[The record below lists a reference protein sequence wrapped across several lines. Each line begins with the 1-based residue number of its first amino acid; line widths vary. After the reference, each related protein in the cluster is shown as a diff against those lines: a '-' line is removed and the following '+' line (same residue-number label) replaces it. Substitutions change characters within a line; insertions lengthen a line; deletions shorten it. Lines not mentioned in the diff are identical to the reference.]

1 LKCPNCGF
9 WNRAQF
15 PKCFQCGQ
23 PLDGS
28 APSFAAPS
36 DNHQP
41 EEEIIHAH
49 DSGRPQSLHADADSF
64 QEELVEFD
72 EYYSPS
78 APAHS
83 GDTAVYS
90 AALPPAYSANFKPQA
105 RQTEQTRQTKQTRQ
119 KRQINRR
126 AQSPPG
132 EFSGADVSGISQL
145 ERDFPVRPAPLPQ
158 YGKPIEVLEHENI
171 YVRRP
176 APQGPL
182 HMPGPS
188 TKKLRKKASSPP
200 RTEARTRR
208 ASEVSQ
214 ARQAITARKTEF
226 KPLYTMK
233 DKRNQRSFLGGFFKV
248 SIVLALIVALSIGG
262 YMLFP
267 KVAQMFSSSQGDPSQ
282 AAGTVNVDFT
292 IDEVDRNDRSAHEIV
307 FRSDKYESVYI
318 QELKSTYL
326 FTAGEARMLL
336 YDDVIIGDAP
346 EHENMNVQ
354 LTPVFYHPSG
364 KQELGSAISYE
375 LLIPPTRIELINP
388 EDDYASVQ
396 TSITPIKFRV
406 SPGSK
411 VLVNGSDV
419 SDFTDSNG
427 NVLQNI
433 DTSAFGDIAVVIRAQ
448 TPGHTAAEKTVTL
461 NRPYMDIP
469 IELAATVSGS
479 STSKTVELRGTTV
492 PGASISLDTSQSGE
506 GVVDSDGS
514 FTVKALMTRIGMNEV
529 VIRAQ
534 MPGKEDSLYTLTIDY
549 APKLD
554 EYSKQAW
561 PIDSQNFGD
570 LMSYSD
576 NKVGKIYVG
585 TGSVTAVSDDSPAVY
600 TVDMGENIIILVR
613 MVEGKK
619 LELGG
624 HYKIYCDF
632 ESMTNGRP
640 LFVGRY
646 YYNQ

>member
-1 LKCPNCGF
+1 MKCPNCGF

-28 APSFAAPS
+28 EPSFAMP
-36 DNHQP
+36 P
-41 EEEIIHAH
+41 ERRHGDEESFLPH
-49 DSGRPQSLHADADSF
+49 DSGRPHSLFADADSF

-72 EYYSPS
+72 EFYAPPS
-78 APAHS
+78 AS
-83 GDTAVYS
+83 TVGDTAVYS
-90 AALPPAYSANFKPQA
+90 AALPLPGASEALG
-105 RQTEQTRQTKQTRQ
+105 QTKQS
-119 KRQINRR
+119 KGV
-126 AQSPPG
+126 G
-132 EFSGADVSGISQL
+132 ERLGGNASGADISGISRL

-158 YGKPIEVLEHENI
+158 HGKPIEVLEHENI
-171 YVRRP
+171 YVRKP
-176 APQGPL
+176 APKAAPASE
-182 HMPGPS
+182 PR
-188 TKKLRKKASSPP
+188 TRKLRKKVRNAPSAEPQ
-200 RTEARTRR
+200 TRR
-208 ASEVSQ
+208 ARESAQVYGAQ
-214 ARQAITARKTEF
+214 AAKKTEL

-233 DKRNQRSFLGGFFKV
+233 DKRKRRSFLRAFFKL
-248 SIVLALIVALSIGG
+248 STIAAFIVALSIGG
-262 YMLFP
+262 YILFP
-267 KVAQMFSSSQGDPSQ
+267 KIDQMFSTSSGDFSQ
-282 AAGTVNVDFT
+282 DAGGVNIPFT
-292 IDEVDRNDRSAHEIV
+292 IETVERNERSAHEIV

-336 YDDVIIGDAP
+336 YDDLIIGDAP
-346 EHENMNVQ
+346 EHENMSVQ

-364 KQELGSAISYE
+364 KQELGGALSYE
-375 LLIPPTRIELINP
+375 LLIPQTKIELIQP
-388 EDDYASVQ
+388 ESDSASVQ
-396 TSITPIKFRV
+396 TSITPVKFRV
-406 SPGSK
+406 SPGSR

-433 DTSAFGDIAVVIRAQ
+433 DTSEFGDIAVVIRAQ
-448 TPGHTAAEKTVTL
+448 TPGHTATEKTITL

-479 STSKTVELRGTTV
+479 STSKTVELRGTTL
-492 PGASISLDTSQSGE
+492 PGATISLDTSQSGE
-506 GVVDSDGS
+506 GEVDSDGS
-514 FTVKALMTRIGMNEV
+514 FTVKALMTRIGVNQV
-529 VIRAQ
+529 IIRAT
-534 MPGKEDSLYTLTIDY
+534 MPGKEDTLYHLTIDY

-570 LMSYSD
+570 LMSYSE

-585 TGSVTAVSDDSPAVY
+585 TGIVTAISDDSPAIY
-600 TVDMGENIIILVR
+600 TMDMGENIIVLIR

-619 LELGG
+619 LELGNN
-624 HYKIYCDF
+624 YKIYCDF
-632 ESMTNGRP
+632 EAMQSGRP